1 MKCVIFLAAGTTSV
15 SGENIESKPAAQDEN
30 SDTPV
35 LPVTLDQGVTEMS
48 ESAATVEPH
57 EKSKDDGENV
67 SAASAASP
75 ERSEKMSPQTRKGR
89 SVKVKPKPNLG
100 KASRSKKADCGQTH
114 QEEASSS
121 QESSVDQITSGATTL
136 DQNTSG
142 TDCSAGAGIE
152 EQATTESTDKILQSE
167 ISTANDNLVTS
178 DVAVSNTDSSPIQQS
193 SDHPA
198 PSVTPVEDL
207 SASQREVSEGISSP
221 QTRKSGFHRVKP
233 KPGITKTARSAHSKP
248 QITKDTEEKTC
259 SPTPDPESH
268 ETPLVDAAAES
279 TCTTSSEKSQSTSSA
294 PELKHS
300 VDVESSLIPTLGPS
314 TPVEKKAAVALVD
327 SSVAVSDGSTTENRS
342 VPETSPESNQTSE
355 SMEETVTQV
364 QATETSL
371 GPGLDTD
378 SAPVKD
384 SSDHCA
390 SGNTPVGELHASQ
403 KEDSPRPAGK
413 SRFQKIKPKPNIA
426 LASRTVRS
434 ELKTT
439 GEPLEKSSN
448 PTPNPD
454 IHDKTTA
461 DHEAEPAGITSS
473 ENTGCAS
480 DVIPSLDAAAAA
492 TATED
497 LSATEEKKLDVGVVG
512 QIESSTA
519 TPDQT
524 AIQEKAVP
532 GSSNDS
538 APSEESVEGLPV
550 SQEEDSQ
557 VTLTCQTGEIEKVE
571 PEPHLTARSALSKS
585 PTSKG
590 PVTNQKSVEEPASA
604 TQNLVSDKACAEI
617 ETQPTCSTT
626 SPGRG
631 GQIEPGGTGF
641 LSEVSLGSCLT
652 QKPEELSSTGE
663 QETDAESEQVSTPE
677 GSGRNVPLR
686 RGRFARVKPNL
697 APYTRKRSI
706 KPQPD
711 VSRKRLES
719 RHVDTSS
726 DETSEQQPRSSSD
739 APMQLIE
746 KDGEHLTSGNGSL
759 QTEADSSTQLE
770 PAQSQPNI
778 QSSEDASTESE
789 IKLADAQSMSD
800 TKESAQQLC
809 AENVPEVKSQD
820 IIPQSSENNPPASQR
835 YDIYR
840 VFTIQFSEKTLRR
853 CKHCNFFFFK
863 LKSFFLKRLNSLLTE
878 SVFHL

>member
-1 MKCVIFLAAGTTSV
+1 MTYVIIFLAAGTTSV
-15 SGENIESKPAAQDEN
+15 SAENIASKSAAQDEN
-30 SDTPV
+30 SDTRV

-57 EKSKDDGENV
+57 EKSKDDGEDV
-67 SAASAASP
+67 CAASAASP
-75 ERSEKMSPQTRKGR
+75 ERSAKMSPQTRKGR
-89 SVKVKPKPNLG
+89 STKVKPKPNLG

-114 QEEASSS
+114 QEEASGS

-167 ISTANDNLVTS
+167 ISTANDGSDNMVTS
-178 DVAVSNTDSSPIQQS
+178 DVAVSTNTDSSPVQQS

-198 PSVTPVEDL
+198 PSVTPVKDL
-207 SASQREVSEGISSP
+207 PASQRGVSEGVSSP
-221 QTRKSGFHRVKP
+221 QTRKSGLQKP
-233 KPGITKTARSAHSKP
+233 KPNLTMTARSAHSQP
-248 QITKDTEEKTC
+248 PITKDTEEKTC
-259 SPTPDPESH
+259 SPTPDPKCH
-268 ETPLVDAAAES
+268 EIPLVDAAAES

-294 PELKHS
+294 PELKRS
-300 VDVESSLIPTLGPS
+300 VDVESSLTPTVGPS
-314 TPVEKKAAVALVD
+314 TPVEKEGAVALVE
-327 SSVAVSDGSTTENRS
+327 SSVAASDGSTSENRS
-342 VPETSPESNQTSE
+342 VPKTSPESSQTAE
-355 SMEETVTQV
+355 STEETVMSPV
-364 QATETSL
+364 QATETLL

-390 SGNTPVGELHASQ
+390 SGKTPVGELHASQ

-426 LASRTVRS
+426 LASRMARS
-434 ELKTT
+434 KLKTT
-439 GEPLEKSSN
+439 GGTVEKSSN

-461 DHEAEPAGITSS
+461 DREAEPAGITSS

-480 DVIPSLDAAAAA
+480 DVIPSLDAAAAPT
-492 TATED
+492 TAED
-497 LSATEEKKLDVGVVG
+497 FSTTEEKKLDVGVLG

-532 GSSNDS
+532 GSSTDS
-538 APSEESVEGLPV
+538 APSEERVEGLPV
-550 SQEEDSQ
+550 SQEKDSK
-557 VTLTCQTGEIEKVE
+557 VTLTCQTGESEKVE
-571 PEPHLTARSALSKS
+571 PEPHLTARSALSNS
-585 PTSKG
+585 PTSEG

-604 TQNLVSDKACAEI
+604 TQSPVSDKAFAEI

-626 SPGRG
+626 SPGRR
-631 GQIEPGGTGF
+631 GQIEPSGTASLTE
-641 LSEVSLGSCLT
+641 LSVGSCLT

-697 APYTRKRSI
+697 ASCTRKRSTR
-706 KPQPD
+706 PQPD
-711 VSRKRLES
+711 VSRKGLES
-719 RHVDTSS
+719 RQADTSS
-726 DETSEQQPRSSSD
+726 DETSEQQSKSNSD
-739 APMQLIE
+739 VQIQLAE

-759 QTEADSSTQLE
+759 QTEAVSSTQLE
-770 PAQSQPNI
+770 PAQSQLNI
-778 QSSEDASTESE
+778 QSSEGSSTESE
-789 IKLADAQSMSD
+789 IKPAQAQSMSD
-800 TKESAQQLC
+800 TKASAQQLC

-820 IIPQSSENNPPASQR
+820 VIPQPSENDPPASQR
-835 YDIYR
+835 CDI
-840 VFTIQFSEKTLRR
+840 VFSLFSSQKRPLDSVSIVI
-853 CKHCNFFFFK
+853 F
-863 LKSFFLKRLNSLLTE
+863 LKSKRN
-878 SVFHL
+878 

>member
-1 MKCVIFLAAGTTSV
+1 MCHYFLAAGTTSV

-48 ESAATVEPH
+48 ESAATVELH
-57 EKSKDDGENV
+57 EKSKDDGEDV

-89 SVKVKPKPNLG
+89 SIKVKPKPNLG

-114 QEEASSS
+114 QEEASGS

-142 TDCSAGAGIE
+142 ADSSAGAGIE

-167 ISTANDNLVTS
+167 IGTANDSSDNLVTS
-178 DVAVSNTDSSPIQQS
+178 DVAVSNTDSSLVQQS

-198 PSVTPVEDL
+198 PSLTPVEDL
-207 SASQREVSEGISSP
+207 PASQREVNEGISSP

-233 KPGITKTARSAHSKP
+233 KPNITKTARSAHSNP

-279 TCTTSSEKSQSTSSA
+279 TCTTSSEKSQGTSSA
-294 PELKHS
+294 PELKQS
-300 VDVESSLIPTLGPS
+300 VDVESSFTPTLGPS
-314 TPVEKKAAVALVD
+314 TAVEKKAAVALVD
-327 SSVAVSDGSTTENRS
+327 SSVAVSDGSTTENWS
-342 VPETSPESNQTSE
+342 VPETSPESSQTSE
-355 SMEETVTQV
+355 STEETVTQV

-371 GPGLDTD
+371 GLGLDTD

-384 SSDHCA
+384 SSDHYA

-403 KEDSPRPAGK
+403 KEDLPRPAGK

-434 ELKTT
+434 KLKTT
-439 GEPLEKSSN
+439 GETVEKSSN

-461 DHEAEPAGITSS
+461 DREAEPAGITSS
-473 ENTGCAS
+473 ENTGCVS
-480 DVIPSLDAAAAA
+480 DLTPSLDVAAAA

-532 GSSNDS
+532 GSSADS
-538 APSEESVEGLPV
+538 APPEESVEPV
-550 SQEEDSQ
+550 SQEKDSE
-557 VTLTCQTGEIEKVE
+557 VTLTCQTGESEKVE

-585 PTSKG
+585 PTSEG

-604 TQNLVSDKACAEI
+604 TQNLVSDKALAEI
-617 ETQPTCSTT
+617 ETQPTCGTT

-641 LSEVSLGSCLT
+641 LSELSLGSCLT
-652 QKPEELSSTGE
+652 QKPEQLSSTGE
-663 QETDAESEQVSTPE
+663 QETDAESEQVSTLE

-697 APYTRKRSI
+697 ASCTRKRSI

-711 VSRKRLES
+711 VSRKGLES
-719 RHVDTSS
+719 RHADTSS
-726 DETSEQQPRSSSD
+726 DETSEQQLRSSSD
-739 APMQLIE
+739 VQMQLTE

-759 QTEADSSTQLE
+759 QTEAVSSTQLE
-770 PAQSQPNI
+770 PAQSQLDI
-778 QSSEDASTESE
+778 QSSQDASTESE
-789 IKLADAQSMSD
+789 IKPADAQSVSD
-800 TKESAQQLC
+800 TKESARQLC

-820 IIPQSSENNPPASQR
+820 VIPQSSENNPPASQR

-840 VFTIQFSEKTLRR
+840 VFPIQFSEKTLRQW
-853 CKHCNFFFFK
+853 KHCNFFF
-863 LKSFFLKRLNSLLTE
+863 
-878 SVFHL
+878 